1 MEKKNTI
8 LLTVIAI
15 ATLLVAVVGATF
27 AYFTAQVTPVDDEAK
42 RTTTVKTYVLP
53 SAKMTMGDEITS
65 ADLYPG
71 GKIARSLVINGEC
84 TADSCESVKATIE
97 VTASKISA
105 FKTGEQQDVEW
116 KLYKSNG
123 TAISCTNAPTVS
135 ADGKYTSTPT
145 CTGLDSY
152 TSETPALT
160 SDTDGTLTKDITV
173 DANTNDTYYLVL
185 EYKDNGDQNA
195 QQGLDFN
202 VVMDFYATGTKTTT
216 ESGS

>member
-27 AYFTAQVTPVDDEAK
+27 AYFTAQVTPVDNEAT

-53 SAKMTMGDEITS
+53 SAKMTMGDTITS

-71 GKIARSLVINGEC
+71 GKIVRSLTIKGEC
-84 TADSCESVKATIE
+84 TTDECQEISATIE
-97 VTASKISA
+97 VTANKISA
-105 FKTGEQQDVEW
+105 FKNEAGVQDIEW

-123 TAISCTNAPTVS
+123 TTIAACTNTPNVS
-135 ADGKYTSTPT
+135 ADGKYTSTAT
-145 CTGLDSY
+145 CTGLDAY
-152 TSETPALT
+152 ASETPVLT
-160 SDTDGTLTKDITV
+160 SQTDGTKTQDITV

-185 EYKDNGDQNA
+185 EYKDNGDQNS
-195 QQGLDFN
+195 QQGQDFN
-202 VVMDFYATGTKTTT
+202 VVMDFYATGTKNTT
-216 ESGS
+216 GD